1 MATGDT
7 KWVITM
13 HPQLA
18 KYFHQV
24 YYLVIDYTFKQVKG
38 QIDEWEIVGFVEQ
51 FKHHKLS
58 DNLSKRISIATLEL
72 RSFGGELCKRTW
84 LQL

>member
-1 MATGDT
+1 MLLGLLHQHLYGKPKLSIKERYIHAVMAMGDM

-24 YYLVIDYTFKQVKG
+24 YYLVIDYTFKRVKG
-38 QIDEWEIVGFVEQ
+38 DIDEWEIVGFVE
-51 FKHHKLS
+51 
-58 DNLSKRISIATLEL
+58 
-72 RSFGGELCKRTW
+72 
-84 LQL
+84 

>member
-1 MATGDT
+1 MATGDM

-24 YYLVIDYTFKQVKG
+24 YYLVIDYMFKRVKG
-38 QIDEWEIVGFVEQ
+38 DIDEWEIVGFVE
-51 FKHHKLS
+51 
-58 DNLSKRISIATLEL
+58 
-72 RSFGGELCKRTW
+72 
-84 LQL
+84 

>member
-1 MATGDT
+1 LYTESKLSIKERYIHVVMATGDT

-24 YYLVIDYTFKQVKG
+24 YYLVIDYTFKRVKG
-38 QIDEWEIVGFVEQ
+38 DIDEWEIVGFVEQ
-51 FKHHKLS
+51 FKRRKPS
-58 DNLSKRISIATLEL
+58 VE
-72 RSFGGELCKRTW
+72 
-84 LQL
+84 

>member
-13 HPQLA
+13 HPWLA

-24 YYLVIDYTFKQVKG
+24 YYLVIDYTVYTFKRVKG
-38 QIDEWEIVGFVEQ
+38 DIDEWEIVGFVE
-51 FKHHKLS
+51 
-58 DNLSKRISIATLEL
+58 
-72 RSFGGELCKRTW
+72 
-84 LQL
+84 

>member
-13 HPQLA
+13 HPRLA

-24 YYLVIDYTFKQVKG
+24 YYLVIDYTFKRVKG
-38 QIDEWEIVGFVEQ
+38 DIDEWEIVGFVER
-51 FKHHKLS
+51 FKRRKS
-58 DNLSKRISIATLEL
+58 SVQKRFIFDPDCIIY
-72 RSFGGELCKRTW
+72 
-84 LQL
+84 

>member
-1 MATGDT
+1 MGDT

-13 HPQLA
+13 HPQLS

-38 QIDEWEIVGFVEQ
+38 DIDEWEIVGFIECCERHNFNPSV
-51 FKHHKLS
+51 
-58 DNLSKRISIATLEL
+58 N
-72 RSFGGELCKRTW
+72 
-84 LQL
+84 

>member
-13 HPQLA
+13 HPRLA

-24 YYLVIDYTFKQVKG
+24 YYLAIDYTFKRVKG
-38 QIDEWEIVGFVEQ
+38 NIDEWEIVGFIER
-51 FKHHKLS
+51 L
-58 DNLSKRISIATLEL
+58 KR
-72 RSFGGELCKRTW
+72 RKP
-84 LQL
+84 